1 MPAIITNK
9 FRMNNAEQFE
19 ESFSEATPTVYYLGI
34 GRAQEFGTLTRP
46 DARTEFEGTE
56 LLPTTPGDSVMNE
69 FKNYDDLL
77 AAKKITGS
85 NVSFVVPRRN
95 WTTGTTYDIYR
106 HDYEEFITGSTS
118 TRQTANSGAVTLFD
132 SSFYVMTG
140 ARNVYKCLD
149 NNGNSASTD
158 EPTGTSTTVIT
169 TSDSYKWKYMYTLSA
184 SDQANFL
191 STDFMGVSSNSTV
204 TNAAVDGA
212 VNIVKIK
219 TSGTGGTNGTYT
231 NIPMRGD
238 GSNGQVSITIASGSV
253 TAVSVTAAGT
263 GYSYANI
270 RVADINVAGGGSL
283 SGAEL
288 DCIIE
293 PKGGHGFDPF
303 EELGAF
309 FVILNTSFEG
319 AETAN
324 SGDFTTTND
333 FRRVALIRDPKSA
346 GSAATVTTLRAT
358 RAVRFSGTP
367 GTFQVDEKITQTNT
381 GAVGKVVQF
390 DSANKILFYTQT
402 RYSDEGVDANG
413 NKILFSGTDTINGAT
428 SSATG
433 IPTGVTETVNNV
445 SLVSGHS
452 LPEIDEDSGDVMYIE
467 NRAPVARSVDQT
479 ENVKLIIEF

>member
-1 MPAIITNK
+1 MPAIITSK
-9 FRMNNAEQFE
+9 FRRNNAQAFE
-19 ESFSEATPTVYYLGI
+19 TSFGSSGNKYYLGI
-34 GRAQEFGTLTRP
+34 GKPSAFGTKTRP
-46 DARTEFEGTE
+46 DGRTENLGTDS
-56 LLPTTPGDSVMNE
+56 TPITPADSVQQE
-69 FKNYDDLL
+69 YDTFDDLL
-77 AAKKITGS
+77 AVKRITS
-85 NVSFVVPRRN
+85 SDVSFAAPRIN
-95 WTTGTTYDIYR
+95 WTSGTVYDYYR
-106 HDYEEFITGSTS
+106 HDYGNRITGGTS
-118 TRQTANSGAVTLFD
+118 IQSANSGATNLYD
-132 SSFYVMTG
+132 ANFYVM
-140 ARNVYKCLD
+140 NSNFQVYKCLD
-149 NNGNSASTD
+149 NNNNGQSTI
-158 EPTGTSTTVIT
+158 EPTGENTLILE
-169 TSDSYKWKYMYTLSA
+169 TSDNYKWKYMFTLSA
-184 SDQANFL
+184 SAQANFL

-204 TNAAVDGA
+204 SNAAVDGA
-212 VNIVKIK
+212 INIVKIK
-219 TSGTGGTNGTYT
+219 TAGTGGTNGTYT

-253 TAVSVTAAGT
+253 TAVSVTNAGT

-346 GSAATVTTLRAT
+346 GSVATVTTLRAT

-367 GTFQVDEKITQTNT
+367 GSFQVDEKITQTNT

>member
-1 MPAIITNK
+1 MPAIITSK
-9 FRMNNAEQFE
+9 FRRNNAQAFE
-19 ESFSEATPTVYYLGI
+19 TSFGSSGNKYYLGI
-34 GRAQEFGTLTRP
+34 GKPSAFGTKTRP
-46 DARTEFEGTE
+46 DGRTENLGTDS
-56 LLPTTPGDSVMNE
+56 TPITPADSVQQE
-69 FKNYDDLL
+69 YDTFDDLL
-77 AAKKITGS
+77 AVKRITS
-85 NVSFVVPRRN
+85 SDVSFAAPRIN
-95 WTTGTTYDIYR
+95 WTSGTVYDYYR
-106 HDYEEFITGSTS
+106 HDYGNRITGGTS
-118 TRQTANSGAVTLFD
+118 IQSANSGATNLYD
-132 SSFYVMTG
+132 ANFYVM
-140 ARNVYKCLD
+140 NSNFQVYKCLD
-149 NNGNSASTD
+149 NNNNGQSTI
-158 EPTGTSTTVIT
+158 EPTGENTLILE
-169 TSDSYKWKYMYTLSA
+169 TSDNYKWKYMYTLSA
-184 SDQANFL
+184 SAQANFL

-219 TSGTGGTNGTYT
+219 TPGTGGTNGTYT

-283 SGAEL
+283 TGAEL

>member
-1 MPAIITNK
+1 MPAIITSK
-9 FRMNNAEQFE
+9 FRRNNAQAFQT
-19 ESFSEATPTVYYLGI
+19 SFGSSGNKYYLGI
-34 GRAQEFGTLTRP
+34 GKPSAFGTKTRP
-46 DARTEFEGTE
+46 DGRTENLGTDS
-56 LLPTTPGDSVMNE
+56 TPITPADSVQQE
-69 FKNYDDLL
+69 YDTFDDLL
-77 AAKKITGS
+77 AVKRITS
-85 NVSFVVPRRN
+85 SDVSFAAPRIN
-95 WTTGTTYDIYR
+95 WTSGTVYDYYR
-106 HDYEEFITGSTS
+106 HDYGNRITGGTS
-118 TRQTANSGAVTLFD
+118 IQSANSGATNLYD
-132 SSFYVMTG
+132 ANFYVM
-140 ARNVYKCLD
+140 NSNFQVYKCLD
-149 NNGNSASTD
+149 NNNNGQSTI
-158 EPTGTSTTVIT
+158 EPTGENTLILE
-169 TSDSYKWKYMYTLSA
+169 TSDNYKWKYMYTLSA
-184 SDQANFL
+184 SAQANFL

-219 TSGTGGTNGTYT
+219 TPGTGGTNGTYT

-253 TAVSVTAAGT
+253 TAVSVTNAGT

-283 SGAEL
+283 TGAEL

-445 SLVSGHS
+445 SLVNGHS

>member
-1 MPAIITNK
+1 MPAIITSK
-9 FRMNNAEQFE
+9 FRRNNAQAFE
-19 ESFSEATPTVYYLGI
+19 TSFGSSGNKYYLGI
-34 GRAQEFGTLTRP
+34 GKPSAFGTKTRP
-46 DARTEFEGTE
+46 DGRTENLGTDS
-56 LLPTTPGDSVMNE
+56 TPITPADSVQQE
-69 FKNYDDLL
+69 YDTFDDLL
-77 AAKKITGS
+77 AVKRITS
-85 NVSFVVPRRN
+85 SDVSFAAPRIN
-95 WTTGTTYDIYR
+95 WTSGTVYDYYR
-106 HDYEEFITGSTS
+106 HDYGNRITGGTS
-118 TRQTANSGAVTLFD
+118 IQSANSGATNLYD
-132 SSFYVMTG
+132 ANFYVM
-140 ARNVYKCLD
+140 NSNFQVYKCLD
-149 NNGNSASTD
+149 NNNNGQSTI
-158 EPTGTSTTVIT
+158 EPTGENTLILE
-169 TSDSYKWKYMYTLSA
+169 TSDNYKWKYMYTLSA
-184 SDQANFL
+184 SAQANFL

-253 TAVSVTAAGT
+253 TAVSVTAAGP

>member
-1 MPAIITNK
+1 MPAIITSK
-9 FRMNNAEQFE
+9 FRRNNAQAFE
-19 ESFSEATPTVYYLGI
+19 TSFGSSGNKYYLGI
-34 GRAQEFGTLTRP
+34 GKPSAFGTKTRP
-46 DARTEFEGTE
+46 DGRTENLGTDS
-56 LLPTTPGDSVMNE
+56 TPITPADSVQQE
-69 FKNYDDLL
+69 YDTFDDLL
-77 AAKKITGS
+77 AVKRITS
-85 NVSFVVPRRN
+85 SDVSFAAPRIN
-95 WTTGTTYDIYR
+95 WTSGTVYDYYR
-106 HDYEEFITGSTS
+106 HDYGNRITGGTS
-118 TRQTANSGAVTLFD
+118 IQSANSGATNLYD
-132 SSFYVMTG
+132 ANFYVM
-140 ARNVYKCLD
+140 NSNFQVYKCLD
-149 NNGNSASTD
+149 NNNNGQSTI
-158 EPTGTSTTVIT
+158 EPTGENTLILE
-169 TSDSYKWKYMYTLSA
+169 TSDNYKWKYMYTLSA
-184 SDQANFL
+184 SAQANFL
-191 STDFMGVSSNSTV
+191 STDFMGASSNSTV

>member
-1 MPAIITNK
+1 MPAIITSK
-9 FRMNNAEQFE
+9 FRRNNAQAFE
-19 ESFSEATPTVYYLGI
+19 TSFGSSGNKYYLGI
-34 GRAQEFGTLTRP
+34 GKPSAFGTKTRP
-46 DARTEFEGTE
+46 DGRTENLGTDS
-56 LLPTTPGDSVMNE
+56 TPITPADSVQQE
-69 FKNYDDLL
+69 YDTFDDLL
-77 AAKKITGS
+77 AVKRITS
-85 NVSFVVPRRN
+85 SDVSFAAPRIN
-95 WTTGTTYDIYR
+95 WTSGTVYDYYR
-106 HDYEEFITGSTS
+106 HDYGNRITGGTS
-118 TRQTANSGAVTLFD
+118 IQSANSGATNLYD
-132 SSFYVMTG
+132 ANFYVM
-140 ARNVYKCLD
+140 NSNFQVYKCLD
-149 NNGNSASTD
+149 NNNDGQSTI
-158 EPTGTSTTVIT
+158 EPTGENTLILE
-169 TSDSYKWKYMYTLSA
+169 TSDNYKWKYMFTLSA
-184 SDQANFL
+184 SAQANFL

-204 TNAAVDGA
+204 SNAAVDGA

-219 TSGTGGTNGTYT
+219 TAGTGGTNGTYT

-253 TAVSVTAAGT
+253 TAVSVTNAGT

-270 RVADINVAGGGSL
+270 RVSDINVAGGGSL
-283 SGAEL
+283 TGAEL

-367 GTFQVDEKITQTNT
+367 GSFQVDEKITQTNT

>member
-1 MPAIITNK
+1 MPAIITSK
-9 FRMNNAEQFE
+9 FRRNNAQAFE
-19 ESFSEATPTVYYLGI
+19 TSFGSSGNKYYLGI
-34 GRAQEFGTLTRP
+34 GKPSAFGTKTRP
-46 DARTEFEGTE
+46 DGRTENLGTDS
-56 LLPTTPGDSVMNE
+56 TPITPADSVQQE
-69 FKNYDDLL
+69 YDTFDDLL
-77 AAKKITGS
+77 AVKRITS
-85 NVSFVVPRRN
+85 SDVSFASPRIN
-95 WTTGTTYDIYR
+95 WTSGTVYDYYR
-106 HDYEEFITGSTS
+106 HDYGNRITGGTS
-118 TRQTANSGAVTLFD
+118 IQSANSGATNLYD
-132 SSFYVMTG
+132 ANFYVM
-140 ARNVYKCLD
+140 NSNFQVYKCLD
-149 NNGNSASTD
+149 NNNNGQSTI
-158 EPTGTSTTVIT
+158 EPTGENTLILE
-169 TSDSYKWKYMYTLSA
+169 TSDNYKWKYMFTLSA
-184 SDQANFL
+184 SAQANFL

-204 TNAAVDGA
+204 SNAAVDGA

-219 TSGTGGTNGTYT
+219 TAGTGGTNGTYT

-253 TAVSVTAAGT
+253 TAVSVTNAGT

-283 SGAEL
+283 TGAEL

-445 SLVSGHS
+445 SLVNGHS

>member
-1 MPAIITNK
+1 MPAIITSK
-9 FRMNNAEQFE
+9 FRRNNAQAFE
-19 ESFSEATPTVYYLGI
+19 TSFGSSGNKYYLGI
-34 GRAQEFGTLTRP
+34 GKPSAFGTKTRP
-46 DARTEFEGTE
+46 DGRTENLGTDS
-56 LLPTTPGDSVMNE
+56 TPITPADSVQQE
-69 FKNYDDLL
+69 YDTFDDLL
-77 AAKKITGS
+77 AVKRITS
-85 NVSFVVPRRN
+85 SDVSFAAPRIN
-95 WTTGTTYDIYR
+95 WTSGTVYDYYR
-106 HDYEEFITGSTS
+106 HDYGNRITGGTS
-118 TRQTANSGAVTLFD
+118 IQSANSGATNLYD
-132 SSFYVMTG
+132 ANFYVM
-140 ARNVYKCLD
+140 NSNFQVYKCLD
-149 NNGNSASTD
+149 NNNNGQSTI
-158 EPTGTSTTVIT
+158 EPTGENTLILE
-169 TSDSYKWKYMYTLSA
+169 TSDNYKWKYMYTLSA
-184 SDQANFL
+184 SAQANFL

-219 TSGTGGTNGTYT
+219 TAGTGGTNGTYT

-253 TAVSVTAAGT
+253 TAVSVTNAGT

-283 SGAEL
+283 TGAEL

-445 SLVSGHS
+445 SLVNGHS

>member
-1 MPAIITNK
+1 MPAIITSK
-9 FRMNNAEQFE
+9 FRRNNAQAFE
-19 ESFSEATPTVYYLGI
+19 TSFGSSGNKYYLGI
-34 GRAQEFGTLTRP
+34 GKPSAFGTKTRP
-46 DARTEFEGTE
+46 DGRTENLGTDS
-56 LLPTTPGDSVMNE
+56 TPITPADSVQQE
-69 FKNYDDLL
+69 YDTFDDLL
-77 AAKKITGS
+77 AVKRITS
-85 NVSFVVPRRN
+85 SDVSFAAPRIN
-95 WTTGTTYDIYR
+95 WTSGTVYDYYR
-106 HDYEEFITGSTS
+106 HDYGNRITGGTS
-118 TRQTANSGAVTLFD
+118 IQSANSGATNLYD
-132 SSFYVMTG
+132 ANFYVM
-140 ARNVYKCLD
+140 NSNFQVYKCLD
-149 NNGNSASTD
+149 NNNNGQSTI
-158 EPTGTSTTVIT
+158 EPTGENTLILE
-169 TSDSYKWKYMYTLSA
+169 TSDNYKWKYMYTLSA
-184 SDQANFL
+184 SAQANFL

-219 TSGTGGTNGTYT
+219 TPGTGGTNGTYT

-270 RVADINVAGGGSL
+270 RVSDINVAGGGSL
-283 SGAEL
+283 TGAEL

>member
-1 MPAIITNK
+1 MPAIITSK
-9 FRMNNAEQFE
+9 FRRNNAQAFE
-19 ESFSEATPTVYYLGI
+19 TSFGSSGNKYYLGI
-34 GRAQEFGTLTRP
+34 GKPSAFGTKTRP
-46 DARTEFEGTE
+46 DGRTENLGTDS
-56 LLPTTPGDSVMNE
+56 TPITPADSVQQE
-69 FKNYDDLL
+69 YDTFDDLL
-77 AAKKITGS
+77 AVKRITS
-85 NVSFVVPRRN
+85 SDVSFAAPRIN
-95 WTTGTTYDIYR
+95 WTSGTVYDYYR
-106 HDYEEFITGSTS
+106 HDYGNRITGGTS
-118 TRQTANSGAVTLFD
+118 IQSANSGATNLYD
-132 SSFYVMTG
+132 ANFYVM
-140 ARNVYKCLD
+140 NSNFQVYKCLD
-149 NNGNSASTD
+149 NNNNGQSTI
-158 EPTGTSTTVIT
+158 EPTGENTLILE
-169 TSDSYKWKYMYTLSA
+169 TSDNYKWKYMYTLSA
-184 SDQANFL
+184 SAQANFL

-270 RVADINVAGGGSL
+270 RVSDINVAGGGSL

>member
-1 MPAIITNK
+1 MPAIITSK
-9 FRMNNAEQFE
+9 FRRNNAQAFE
-19 ESFSEATPTVYYLGI
+19 TSFGSSGNKYYLGI
-34 GRAQEFGTLTRP
+34 GKPSAFGTKTRP
-46 DARTEFEGTE
+46 DGRTENLGTDS
-56 LLPTTPGDSVMNE
+56 TPITPADSVQQE
-69 FKNYDDLL
+69 YDTFDDLL
-77 AAKKITGS
+77 AVKRITS
-85 NVSFVVPRRN
+85 SDVSFAAPRIN
-95 WTTGTTYDIYR
+95 WTSGTVYDYYR
-106 HDYEEFITGSTS
+106 HDYGNRITGGTS
-118 TRQTANSGAVTLFD
+118 IQSANSGATNLYD
-132 SSFYVMTG
+132 ANFYVM
-140 ARNVYKCLD
+140 NSNFQVYKCLD
-149 NNGNSASTD
+149 NNNNGQSTI
-158 EPTGTSTTVIT
+158 EPTGENTLILE
-169 TSDSYKWKYMYTLSA
+169 TSDNYKWKYMFTLSA
-184 SDQANFL
+184 SAQANFL

-204 TNAAVDGA
+204 SNAAVDGA
-212 VNIVKIK
+212 INIVKIK
-219 TSGTGGTNGTYT
+219 TAGTGGTNGTYT

-253 TAVSVTAAGT
+253 TAVSVTNAGT

-381 GAVGKVVQF
+381 GAVGKVVQY
-390 DSANKILFYTQT
+390 DAANKILFYTQT
-402 RYSDEGVDANG
+402 KYQDEGVDTNG
-413 NKILFSGTDTINGAT
+413 NKVLFSGTDVITGAT
-428 SSATG
+428 SNATG
-433 IPTGVTETVNNV
+433 TPSGVTETVNNV

-467 NRAPVARSVDQT
+467 NRAPVARSADQT

>member
-1 MPAIITNK
+1 MPAIITSK
-9 FRMNNAEQFE
+9 FRRNNAQAFE
-19 ESFSEATPTVYYLGI
+19 TSFGSSGNKYYLGI
-34 GRAQEFGTLTRP
+34 GKPSAFGTKTRP
-46 DARTEFEGTE
+46 DGRTENLGTDS
-56 LLPTTPGDSVMNE
+56 PPITPADSVQQE
-69 FKNYDDLL
+69 YDTFDDLL
-77 AAKKITGS
+77 AVKRITS
-85 NVSFVVPRRN
+85 SDVSFASPRIN
-95 WTTGTTYDIYR
+95 WTSGTVYDYYR
-106 HDYEEFITGSTS
+106 HDYGNRITGGTS
-118 TRQTANSGAVTLFD
+118 IQSANSGATNLYD
-132 SSFYVMTG
+132 ANFYVM
-140 ARNVYKCLD
+140 NSNFQVYKCLD
-149 NNGNSASTD
+149 NNNNGQSTI
-158 EPTGTSTTVIT
+158 EPTGENTLILE
-169 TSDSYKWKYMYTLSA
+169 TSDNYKWKYMYTLSA
-184 SDQANFL
+184 SAQANFL
-191 STDFMGVSSNSTV
+191 STDFMGVSSNSNV

-219 TSGTGGTNGTYT
+219 TPGTGGTNGTYT

-253 TAVSVTAAGT
+253 TAVSVTNAGT

-270 RVADINVAGGGSL
+270 RVSDINVAGGGSL
-283 SGAEL
+283 TGAEL

-367 GTFQVDEKITQTNT
+367 GSFQVDEKITQTNT

-402 RYSDEGVDANG
+402 RYNDEGVDANG
-413 NKILFSGTDTINGAT
+413 NKILFSGTDVITGAT

-433 IPTGVTETVNNV
+433 TPTGVTETINNV

>member
-1 MPAIITNK
+1 MPAIITSK
-9 FRMNNAEQFE
+9 FRRNNAQAFE
-19 ESFSEATPTVYYLGI
+19 TSFGSSGNKYYLGI
-34 GRAQEFGTLTRP
+34 GKPSAFGTKTRP
-46 DARTEFEGTE
+46 DGRTENLGTDS
-56 LLPTTPGDSVMNE
+56 TPITPADSVQQE
-69 FKNYDDLL
+69 YDTFDDLL
-77 AAKKITGS
+77 AVKRITS
-85 NVSFVVPRRN
+85 SDVSFAAPRIN
-95 WTTGTTYDIYR
+95 WTSGTVYDYYR
-106 HDYEEFITGSTS
+106 HDYGNRITGGTS
-118 TRQTANSGAVTLFD
+118 IQSANSGATNLYD
-132 SSFYVMTG
+132 ANFYVM
-140 ARNVYKCLD
+140 NSNFQVYKCLD
-149 NNGNSASTD
+149 NNNNGQSTI
-158 EPTGTSTTVIT
+158 EPTGENTLILE
-169 TSDSYKWKYMYTLSA
+169 TSDNYKWKYMFTLSA
-184 SDQANFL
+184 SAQANFL

-204 TNAAVDGA
+204 SNAAVDGA
-212 VNIVKIK
+212 INIVKIK
-219 TSGTGGTNGTYT
+219 TPGTGGTNGTYT

-253 TAVSVTAAGT
+253 TAVSVTNAGT

-367 GTFQVDEKITQTNT
+367 GSFQVDEKITQTNT

-445 SLVSGHS
+445 SLVNGHS

>member
-1 MPAIITNK
+1 MPAIITSK
-9 FRMNNAEQFE
+9 FRRNNAQAFQT
-19 ESFSEATPTVYYLGI
+19 SFGSSGNKYYLGI
-34 GRAQEFGTLTRP
+34 GKPSAFGTKTRP
-46 DARTEFEGTE
+46 DGRTENLGTDS
-56 LLPTTPGDSVMNE
+56 TPITPADSVQQE
-69 FKNYDDLL
+69 YDTFDDLL
-77 AAKKITGS
+77 AVKRITS
-85 NVSFVVPRRN
+85 SDVSFAAPRIN
-95 WTTGTTYDIYR
+95 WTSGTVYDYYR
-106 HDYEEFITGSTS
+106 HDYGNRITGGTS
-118 TRQTANSGAVTLFD
+118 IQSANSGATNLYD
-132 SSFYVMTG
+132 ANFYVM
-140 ARNVYKCLD
+140 NSNFQVYKCLD
-149 NNGNSASTD
+149 NNNNGQSTI
-158 EPTGTSTTVIT
+158 EPTGENTLILE
-169 TSDSYKWKYMYTLSA
+169 TSDNYKWKYMYTLSA
-184 SDQANFL
+184 SAQANFL

-219 TSGTGGTNGTYT
+219 TPGTGGTNGTYT

-253 TAVSVTAAGT
+253 TAVSVTNAGT

-270 RVADINVAGGGSL
+270 RVSDINVAGGGSL
-283 SGAEL
+283 TGAEL

-367 GTFQVDEKITQTNT
+367 GSFQVDEKITQTNT

-445 SLVSGHS
+445 SLVNGHS

>member
-1 MPAIITNK
+1 MPAIITSK
-9 FRMNNAEQFE
+9 FRRNNAQAFE
-19 ESFSEATPTVYYLGI
+19 TSFGSSGNKYYLGI
-34 GRAQEFGTLTRP
+34 GKPSAFGTKTRP
-46 DARTEFEGTE
+46 DGRTENLGTDS
-56 LLPTTPGDSVMNE
+56 TPITPADSVQQE
-69 FKNYDDLL
+69 YDTFDDLL
-77 AAKKITGS
+77 AVKRITS
-85 NVSFVVPRRN
+85 SDVSFAAPRIN
-95 WTTGTTYDIYR
+95 WTSGTVYDYYR
-106 HDYEEFITGSTS
+106 HDYGNRITGGTS
-118 TRQTANSGAVTLFD
+118 IQSANSGATNLYD
-132 SSFYVMTG
+132 ANFYVM
-140 ARNVYKCLD
+140 NSNFQVYKCLD
-149 NNGNSASTD
+149 NNNNGQSTI
-158 EPTGTSTTVIT
+158 EPTGENTLILE
-169 TSDSYKWKYMYTLSA
+169 TSDNYKWKYMFTLSA
-184 SDQANFL
+184 SAQANFL

-204 TNAAVDGA
+204 SNAAVDGA
-212 VNIVKIK
+212 INIVKIK
-219 TSGTGGTNGTYT
+219 TAGTGGTNGTYT

-283 SGAEL
+283 TGAEL

>member
-1 MPAIITNK
+1 MPAIITSK
-9 FRMNNAEQFE
+9 FRRNNAQAFE
-19 ESFSEATPTVYYLGI
+19 TSFGSSGNKYYLGI
-34 GRAQEFGTLTRP
+34 GKPSAFGTKTRP
-46 DARTEFEGTE
+46 DGRTENLGTDS
-56 LLPTTPGDSVMNE
+56 TPITPADSVQQE
-69 FKNYDDLL
+69 YDTFDDLL
-77 AAKKITGS
+77 AVKRITS
-85 NVSFVVPRRN
+85 SDVSFAAPRIN
-95 WTTGTTYDIYR
+95 WTSGTVYDYYR
-106 HDYEEFITGSTS
+106 HDYGNRITGGTS
-118 TRQTANSGAVTLFD
+118 IQSANSGATNLYD
-132 SSFYVMTG
+132 ANFYVM
-140 ARNVYKCLD
+140 NSNFQVYKCLD
-149 NNGNSASTD
+149 NNNNGQSTI
-158 EPTGTSTTVIT
+158 EPTGENTLILE
-169 TSDSYKWKYMYTLSA
+169 TSDNYKWKYMFTLSA
-184 SDQANFL
+184 SAQANFL

-204 TNAAVDGA
+204 SNAAVDGA

-219 TSGTGGTNGTYT
+219 TAGTGGTNGTYT

-270 RVADINVAGGGSL
+270 RVSDINVAGGGSL

>member
-1 MPAIITNK
+1 MPAIITSK
-9 FRMNNAEQFE
+9 FRRNNAQAFE
-19 ESFSEATPTVYYLGI
+19 TSFGSSGNKYYLGI
-34 GRAQEFGTLTRP
+34 GKPSAFGTKTRP
-46 DARTEFEGTE
+46 DGRTENLGTDS
-56 LLPTTPGDSVMNE
+56 TPITPADSVQQE
-69 FKNYDDLL
+69 YDTFDDLL
-77 AAKKITGS
+77 AVKRITS
-85 NVSFVVPRRN
+85 SDVSFAAPRIN
-95 WTTGTTYDIYR
+95 WTSGTVYDYYR
-106 HDYEEFITGSTS
+106 HDYGNRITGGTS
-118 TRQTANSGAVTLFD
+118 IQSANSGATNLYD
-132 SSFYVMTG
+132 ANFYVM
-140 ARNVYKCLD
+140 NSNFQVYKCLD
-149 NNGNSASTD
+149 NNNNGQSTI
-158 EPTGTSTTVIT
+158 EPTGENTLILE
-169 TSDSYKWKYMYTLSA
+169 TSDNYKWKYMFTLSA
-184 SDQANFL
+184 SAQANFL

-204 TNAAVDGA
+204 SNAAVDGA
-212 VNIVKIK
+212 INIVKIK
-219 TSGTGGTNGTYT
+219 TAGTGGTNGTYT

-253 TAVSVTAAGT
+253 TAVSVTNAGT

-270 RVADINVAGGGSL
+270 RVSDINVAGGGSL
-283 SGAEL
+283 TGAEL

-367 GTFQVDEKITQTNT
+367 GSFQVDEKITQTNT

-445 SLVSGHS
+445 SLVNGHS

>member
-1 MPAIITNK
+1 MPAIITSK
-9 FRMNNAEQFE
+9 FRRNNAQAFQT
-19 ESFSEATPTVYYLGI
+19 SFGSSGNKYYLGI
-34 GRAQEFGTLTRP
+34 GKPSAFGTKTRP
-46 DARTEFEGTE
+46 DGRTENLGTDS
-56 LLPTTPGDSVMNE
+56 TPITPADSVQQE
-69 FKNYDDLL
+69 YDTFDDLL
-77 AAKKITGS
+77 AVKRITS
-85 NVSFVVPRRN
+85 SDVSFASPRIN
-95 WTTGTTYDIYR
+95 WTSGTVYDYYR
-106 HDYEEFITGSTS
+106 HDYGNRITGGTS
-118 TRQTANSGAVTLFD
+118 IQSANSGATNLYD
-132 SSFYVMTG
+132 ANFYVM
-140 ARNVYKCLD
+140 NSNFQVYKCLD
-149 NNGNSASTD
+149 NNNNGQSTI
-158 EPTGTSTTVIT
+158 EPTGENTLILE
-169 TSDSYKWKYMYTLSA
+169 TSDNYKWKYMYTLSA
-184 SDQANFL
+184 SAQANFL
-191 STDFMGVSSNSTV
+191 STDFMGVSSNSNV

-219 TSGTGGTNGTYT
+219 TPGTGGTNGTYT

-253 TAVSVTAAGT
+253 TAVSVTNAGT

-270 RVADINVAGGGSL
+270 RVSDINVAGGGSL
-283 SGAEL
+283 TGAEL

-367 GTFQVDEKITQTNT
+367 GSFQVDEKITQTNT

-402 RYSDEGVDANG
+402 RYNDEGVDANG
-413 NKILFSGTDTINGAT
+413 NKILFSGTDVITGAT

-433 IPTGVTETVNNV
+433 TPTGVTETINNV

>member
-1 MPAIITNK
+1 MPAIITSK
-9 FRMNNAEQFE
+9 FRRNNAQAFE
-19 ESFSEATPTVYYLGI
+19 TSFGSSGNKYYLGI
-34 GRAQEFGTLTRP
+34 GKPSAFGTKTRP
-46 DARTEFEGTE
+46 DGRTENLGTDS
-56 LLPTTPGDSVMNE
+56 TPITPADSVQQE
-69 FKNYDDLL
+69 YDTFDDLL
-77 AAKKITGS
+77 AVKRITS
-85 NVSFVVPRRN
+85 SDVSFAAPRIN
-95 WTTGTTYDIYR
+95 WTSGTVYDYYR
-106 HDYEEFITGSTS
+106 HDYGNRITGGTS
-118 TRQTANSGAVTLFD
+118 IQSANSGATNLYD
-132 SSFYVMTG
+132 ANFYVM
-140 ARNVYKCLD
+140 NSNFQVYKCLD
-149 NNGNSASTD
+149 NNNNGQSTI
-158 EPTGTSTTVIT
+158 EPTGENTLILE
-169 TSDSYKWKYMYTLSA
+169 TSDNYKWKYMFTLSA
-184 SDQANFL
+184 SAQANFL

-204 TNAAVDGA
+204 SNAAVDGA

-219 TSGTGGTNGTYT
+219 TAGTGGTNGTYT

-283 SGAEL
+283 TGAEL

>member
-1 MPAIITNK
+1 MPAIITSK
-9 FRMNNAEQFE
+9 FRRNNAQAFQT
-19 ESFSEATPTVYYLGI
+19 SFGASGNVYYLGI
-34 GRAQEFGTLTRP
+34 GKPSAFGTKTRP
-46 DARTEFEGTE
+46 DGRTENLGTDS
-56 LLPTTPGDSVMNE
+56 TPITPADSVQQE
-69 FKNYDDLL
+69 YDTFDDLL
-77 AAKKITGS
+77 AVKRITS
-85 NVSFVVPRRN
+85 SDVSFASPRIN
-95 WTTGTTYDIYR
+95 WTSGTVYDYYR
-106 HDYEEFITGSTS
+106 HDYGNRITGGTS
-118 TRQTANSGAVTLFD
+118 IQSANSGATNLYD
-132 SSFYVMTG
+132 ANFYVM
-140 ARNVYKCLD
+140 NSNFQVYKCLD
-149 NNGNSASTD
+149 NNNDGQSTI
-158 EPTGTSTTVIT
+158 EPTGENTLILE
-169 TSDSYKWKYMYTLSA
+169 TSDNYKWKYMFTLSA
-184 SDQANFL
+184 SAQANFL

-204 TNAAVDGA
+204 SNAAVDGA

-219 TSGTGGTNGTYT
+219 TAGTGGTAGTYT

-238 GSNGQVSITIASGSV
+238 GSGGEVSITITSGSV
-253 TAVSVTAAGT
+253 TAVSVTNKGS

-270 RVADINVAGGGSL
+270 RVSDINTAGGGSL
-283 SGAEL
+283 TGAEL

-324 SGDFTTTND
+324 SGDFTTAND
-333 FRRVALIRDPKSA
+333 FRRVALIRDPKSS

-367 GTFQVDEKITQTNT
+367 GSFQVDEKITQTNT

-413 NKILFSGTDTINGAT
+413 NRILFSGTDVITGAT

-433 IPTGVTETVNNV
+433 TPTGVTETIGNV
-445 SLVSGHS
+445 SLISGHS

-467 NRAPVARSVDQT
+467 NRAPVARSADQT

>member
-1 MPAIITNK
+1 MPAIITSK
-9 FRMNNAEQFE
+9 FRRNNAQAFE
-19 ESFSEATPTVYYLGI
+19 TSFGSSGNKYYLGI
-34 GRAQEFGTLTRP
+34 GKPSAFGTKTRP
-46 DARTEFEGTE
+46 DGRTENLGTDS
-56 LLPTTPGDSVMNE
+56 TPITPADSVQQE
-69 FKNYDDLL
+69 YDTFDDLL
-77 AAKKITGS
+77 AVKRITS
-85 NVSFVVPRRN
+85 SDVSFAAPRIN
-95 WTTGTTYDIYR
+95 WTSGTVYDYYR
-106 HDYEEFITGSTS
+106 HDYGNRITGGTS
-118 TRQTANSGAVTLFD
+118 IQSANSGATNLYD
-132 SSFYVMTG
+132 ANFYVM
-140 ARNVYKCLD
+140 NSNFQVYKCLD
-149 NNGNSASTD
+149 NNNNGQSTI
-158 EPTGTSTTVIT
+158 EPTGENTLILE
-169 TSDSYKWKYMYTLSA
+169 TSDNYKWKYMFTLSA
-184 SDQANFL
+184 SAQANFL

-204 TNAAVDGA
+204 SNAAVDGA
-212 VNIVKIK
+212 INIVKIK
-219 TSGTGGTNGTYT
+219 TAGTGGTNGTYT

-253 TAVSVTAAGT
+253 TAVSVTNAGT

-283 SGAEL
+283 TGAEL

-381 GAVGKVVQF
+381 GAVGKVVQY
-390 DSANKILFYTQT
+390 DAANKILFYTQT
-402 RYSDEGVDANG
+402 KYQDEGVDTNG
-413 NKILFSGTDTINGAT
+413 NKVLFSGTDVITGAT
-428 SSATG
+428 SNATG
-433 IPTGVTETVNNV
+433 TPSGVTETVNNV

-452 LPEIDEDSGDVMYIE
+452 LPEVDEDSGDVMYIE
-467 NRAPVARSVDQT
+467 NRAPVARSADQT

>member
-1 MPAIITNK
+1 MPAIITSK
-9 FRMNNAEQFE
+9 FRRNNAQAFE
-19 ESFSEATPTVYYLGI
+19 TSFGSSGNKYYLGI
-34 GRAQEFGTLTRP
+34 GKPSAFGTKTRP
-46 DARTEFEGTE
+46 DGRTENLGTDS
-56 LLPTTPGDSVMNE
+56 TPITPADSVQQE
-69 FKNYDDLL
+69 YDTFDDLL
-77 AAKKITGS
+77 AVKRITS
-85 NVSFVVPRRN
+85 SDVSFAAPRIN
-95 WTTGTTYDIYR
+95 WTSGTVYDYYR
-106 HDYEEFITGSTS
+106 HDYGNRITGGTS
-118 TRQTANSGAVTLFD
+118 IQSANSGATNLYD
-132 SSFYVMTG
+132 ANFYVM
-140 ARNVYKCLD
+140 NSNFQVYKCLD
-149 NNGNSASTD
+149 NNNNGQSTI
-158 EPTGTSTTVIT
+158 EPTGENTLILE
-169 TSDSYKWKYMYTLSA
+169 TSDNYKWKYMYTLSA
-184 SDQANFL
+184 SAQANFL

-212 VNIVKIK
+212 INIVKIK
-219 TSGTGGTNGTYT
+219 TPGTGGTNGTYT

-253 TAVSVTAAGT
+253 TAVSVTNAGT

-270 RVADINVAGGGSL
+270 RVSDINVAGGGSL
-283 SGAEL
+283 TGAEL

-333 FRRVALIRDPKSA
+333 FRRVCLIRDPKSA

>member
-1 MPAIITNK
+1 MPAIITSK
-9 FRMNNAEQFE
+9 FRRNNAQAFE
-19 ESFSEATPTVYYLGI
+19 TSFGSSGNKYYLGI
-34 GRAQEFGTLTRP
+34 GKPSAFGTKTRP
-46 DARTEFEGTE
+46 DGRTENLGTDS
-56 LLPTTPGDSVMNE
+56 TPITPADSVQQE
-69 FKNYDDLL
+69 YDTFDDLL
-77 AAKKITGS
+77 AVKRITS
-85 NVSFVVPRRN
+85 SDVSFAAPRIN
-95 WTTGTTYDIYR
+95 WTSGTVYDYYR
-106 HDYEEFITGSTS
+106 HDYGNRITGGTS
-118 TRQTANSGAVTLFD
+118 IQSANSGATNLYD
-132 SSFYVMTG
+132 ANFYVM
-140 ARNVYKCLD
+140 NSNFQVYKCLD
-149 NNGNSASTD
+149 NNNNGQSTI
-158 EPTGTSTTVIT
+158 EPTGENTLILE
-169 TSDSYKWKYMYTLSA
+169 TSDNYKWKYMYTLSA
-184 SDQANFL
+184 SAQANFL

-303 EELGAF
+303 EELGGF

>member
-1 MPAIITNK
+1 MPAIITSK
-9 FRMNNAEQFE
+9 FRRNNAQAFE
-19 ESFSEATPTVYYLGI
+19 TSFGSSGNKYYLGI
-34 GRAQEFGTLTRP
+34 GKPSAFGTKTRP
-46 DARTEFEGTE
+46 DGRTENLGTDS
-56 LLPTTPGDSVMNE
+56 TPITPADSVQQE
-69 FKNYDDLL
+69 YDTFDDLL
-77 AAKKITGS
+77 AVKRITS
-85 NVSFVVPRRN
+85 SDVSFAAPRIN
-95 WTTGTTYDIYR
+95 WTSGTVYDYYR
-106 HDYEEFITGSTS
+106 HDYGNRITGGTS
-118 TRQTANSGAVTLFD
+118 IQSANSGATNLYD
-132 SSFYVMTG
+132 ANFYVM
-140 ARNVYKCLD
+140 NSNFQVYKCLD
-149 NNGNSASTD
+149 NNNNGQSTI
-158 EPTGTSTTVIT
+158 EPTGENTLILE
-169 TSDSYKWKYMYTLSA
+169 TSDNYKWKYMYTLSA
-184 SDQANFL
+184 SAQANFL

-204 TNAAVDGA
+204 SNAAVDGA
-212 VNIVKIK
+212 INIVKIK
-219 TSGTGGTNGTYT
+219 TAGTGGTNGTYT

-253 TAVSVTAAGT
+253 TAVSVTNAGT

-324 SGDFTTTND
+324 SGDFTTAND

-367 GTFQVDEKITQTNT
+367 GSFQVDEKITQTNT

>member
-1 MPAIITNK
+1 MPAIITSK
-9 FRMNNAEQFE
+9 FRRNNAQAFE
-19 ESFSEATPTVYYLGI
+19 TSFGSSGNKYYLGI
-34 GRAQEFGTLTRP
+34 GKPSAFGTKTRP
-46 DARTEFEGTE
+46 DGRTENLGTDS
-56 LLPTTPGDSVMNE
+56 TPITPADSVQQE
-69 FKNYDDLL
+69 YDTFDDLL
-77 AAKKITGS
+77 AVKRITS
-85 NVSFVVPRRN
+85 SDVSFAAPRIN
-95 WTTGTTYDIYR
+95 WTSGTVYDYYR
-106 HDYEEFITGSTS
+106 HDYGNRITGGTS
-118 TRQTANSGAVTLFD
+118 IQSANSGATNLYD
-132 SSFYVMTG
+132 ANFYVM
-140 ARNVYKCLD
+140 NSNFQVYKCLD
-149 NNGNSASTD
+149 NNNDGQSTI
-158 EPTGTSTTVIT
+158 EPTGENTLILE
-169 TSDSYKWKYMYTLSA
+169 TSDNYKWKYMFTLSA
-184 SDQANFL
+184 SAQANFL

-204 TNAAVDGA
+204 SNAAVDGA

-219 TSGTGGTNGTYT
+219 TAGTGGTNGTYT

-253 TAVSVTAAGT
+253 TAVSVTNAGT

-283 SGAEL
+283 TGAEL

-445 SLVSGHS
+445 SLVNGHS

>member
-1 MPAIITNK
+1 MPAIITSK
-9 FRMNNAEQFE
+9 FRRNNAQAFE
-19 ESFSEATPTVYYLGI
+19 TSFGSSGNKYYLGI
-34 GRAQEFGTLTRP
+34 GKPSAFGTKTRP
-46 DARTEFEGTE
+46 DGRTENLGTDS
-56 LLPTTPGDSVMNE
+56 TPITPADSVQQE
-69 FKNYDDLL
+69 YDTFDDLL
-77 AAKKITGS
+77 AVKRITS
-85 NVSFVVPRRN
+85 SDVSFAAPRIN
-95 WTTGTTYDIYR
+95 WTSGTVYDYYR
-106 HDYEEFITGSTS
+106 HDYGNRITGGTS
-118 TRQTANSGAVTLFD
+118 IQSANSGATNLYD
-132 SSFYVMTG
+132 ANFYVM
-140 ARNVYKCLD
+140 NSNFQVYKCLD
-149 NNGNSASTD
+149 NNNNGQSTI
-158 EPTGTSTTVIT
+158 EPTGENTLILE
-169 TSDSYKWKYMYTLSA
+169 TSDNYKWKYMYTLSA
-184 SDQANFL
+184 SAQANFL

-219 TSGTGGTNGTYT
+219 TPGTGGTNGTYT

-253 TAVSVTAAGT
+253 TAVSVTNAGT

-445 SLVSGHS
+445 SLVNGHS

>member
-1 MPAIITNK
+1 MPAIITSK
-9 FRMNNAEQFE
+9 FRRNNAQAFE
-19 ESFSEATPTVYYLGI
+19 TSFGSSGNKYYLGI
-34 GRAQEFGTLTRP
+34 GKPSAFGTKTRP
-46 DARTEFEGTE
+46 DGRTENLGTDS
-56 LLPTTPGDSVMNE
+56 TPITPADSVQQE
-69 FKNYDDLL
+69 YDTFDDLL
-77 AAKKITGS
+77 AVKRITS
-85 NVSFVVPRRN
+85 SDVSFAAPRIN
-95 WTTGTTYDIYR
+95 WTSGTVYDYYR
-106 HDYEEFITGSTS
+106 HDYGNRITGGTS
-118 TRQTANSGAVTLFD
+118 IQSANSGATNLYD
-132 SSFYVMTG
+132 ANFYVM
-140 ARNVYKCLD
+140 NSNFQVYKCLD
-149 NNGNSASTD
+149 NNNNGQSTI
-158 EPTGTSTTVIT
+158 EPTGENTLILE
-169 TSDSYKWKYMYTLSA
+169 TSDNYKWKYMFTLSA
-184 SDQANFL
+184 SAQANFL

-219 TSGTGGTNGTYT
+219 TPGTGGTNGTYT

-253 TAVSVTAAGT
+253 TAVSVTNAGT

-367 GTFQVDEKITQTNT
+367 GSFQVDEKITQTNT

-445 SLVSGHS
+445 SLVNGHS

>member
-1 MPAIITNK
+1 MPAIITSK
-9 FRMNNAEQFE
+9 FRRNNAQAFE
-19 ESFSEATPTVYYLGI
+19 TSFGSSGNKYYLGI
-34 GRAQEFGTLTRP
+34 GKPSAFGTKTRP
-46 DARTEFEGTE
+46 DGRTENLGTDS
-56 LLPTTPGDSVMNE
+56 TPITPADSVQQE
-69 FKNYDDLL
+69 YDTFDDLL
-77 AAKKITGS
+77 AVKRITS
-85 NVSFVVPRRN
+85 SDVSFAAPRIN
-95 WTTGTTYDIYR
+95 WTSGTVYDYYR
-106 HDYEEFITGSTS
+106 HDYGNRITGGTS
-118 TRQTANSGAVTLFD
+118 IQSANSGATNLYD
-132 SSFYVMTG
+132 ANFYVM
-140 ARNVYKCLD
+140 NSNFQVYKCLD
-149 NNGNSASTD
+149 NNNNGQSTI
-158 EPTGTSTTVIT
+158 EPTGENTLILE
-169 TSDSYKWKYMYTLSA
+169 TSDNYKWKYMFTLSA
-184 SDQANFL
+184 SAQANFL

-204 TNAAVDGA
+204 SNAAVDGA

-219 TSGTGGTNGTYT
+219 TAGTGGTNGTYT

-253 TAVSVTAAGT
+253 TAVSVTNAGT

-270 RVADINVAGGGSL
+270 RVSDINVAGGGSL
-283 SGAEL
+283 TGAEL

>member
-1 MPAIITNK
+1 MPAIITSK
-9 FRMNNAEQFE
+9 FRRNNAQAFE
-19 ESFSEATPTVYYLGI
+19 TSFGSSGNKYYLGI
-34 GRAQEFGTLTRP
+34 GKPSAFGTKTRP
-46 DARTEFEGTE
+46 DGRTENLGTDS
-56 LLPTTPGDSVMNE
+56 TPITPADSVQQE
-69 FKNYDDLL
+69 YDTFDDLL
-77 AAKKITGS
+77 AVKRITS
-85 NVSFVVPRRN
+85 SDVSFAAPRIN
-95 WTTGTTYDIYR
+95 WTSGTVYDYYR
-106 HDYEEFITGSTS
+106 HDYGNRITGGTS
-118 TRQTANSGAVTLFD
+118 IQSANSGATNLYD
-132 SSFYVMTG
+132 ANFYVM
-140 ARNVYKCLD
+140 NSNFQVYKCLD
-149 NNGNSASTD
+149 NNNNGQSTI
-158 EPTGTSTTVIT
+158 EPTGENTLILE
-169 TSDSYKWKYMYTLSA
+169 TSDNYKWKYMFTLSA
-184 SDQANFL
+184 SAQANFL

-204 TNAAVDGA
+204 SNAAVDGA

-219 TSGTGGTNGTYT
+219 TAGTGGTNGTYT

-283 SGAEL
+283 TGAEL

-445 SLVSGHS
+445 SLVNGHS

>member
-1 MPAIITNK
+1 MPAIITSK
-9 FRMNNAEQFE
+9 FRRNNAQAFE
-19 ESFSEATPTVYYLGI
+19 TSFGSSGNKYYLGI
-34 GRAQEFGTLTRP
+34 GKPSAFGTKTRP
-46 DARTEFEGTE
+46 DGRTENLGTDS
-56 LLPTTPGDSVMNE
+56 TPITPADSVQQE
-69 FKNYDDLL
+69 YDTFDDLL
-77 AAKKITGS
+77 AVKRITS
-85 NVSFVVPRRN
+85 SDVSFAAPRIN
-95 WTTGTTYDIYR
+95 WTSGTVYDYYR
-106 HDYEEFITGSTS
+106 HDYGNRITGGTS
-118 TRQTANSGAVTLFD
+118 IQSANSGATNLYD
-132 SSFYVMTG
+132 ANFYVM
-140 ARNVYKCLD
+140 NSNFQVYKCLD
-149 NNGNSASTD
+149 NNNNGQSTI
-158 EPTGTSTTVIT
+158 EPTGENTLLLE
-169 TSDSYKWKYMYTLSA
+169 TSDNYKWKYMYTLSA
-184 SDQANFL
+184 SAQANFL

>member
-1 MPAIITNK
+1 MPAIITSK
-9 FRMNNAEQFE
+9 FRRNNAQAFE
-19 ESFSEATPTVYYLGI
+19 TSFGSSGNKYYLGI
-34 GRAQEFGTLTRP
+34 GKPSAFGTKTRP
-46 DARTEFEGTE
+46 DGRTENLGTDS
-56 LLPTTPGDSVMNE
+56 TPITPADSVQQE
-69 FKNYDDLL
+69 YDTFDDLL
-77 AAKKITGS
+77 AVKRITS
-85 NVSFVVPRRN
+85 SDVSFAAPRIN
-95 WTTGTTYDIYR
+95 WTSGTVYDYYR
-106 HDYEEFITGSTS
+106 HDYGNRITGGTS
-118 TRQTANSGAVTLFD
+118 IQSANSGATNLYD
-132 SSFYVMTG
+132 ANFYVM
-140 ARNVYKCLD
+140 NSNFQVYKCLD
-149 NNGNSASTD
+149 NNNNGQSTI
-158 EPTGTSTTVIT
+158 EPTGENTLILE
-169 TSDSYKWKYMYTLSA
+169 TSDNYKWKYMFTLSA
-184 SDQANFL
+184 SAQANFL

-204 TNAAVDGA
+204 SNAAVDGA

-219 TSGTGGTNGTYT
+219 TAGTGGTNGTYT

>member
-1 MPAIITNK
+1 MPAIITSK
-9 FRMNNAEQFE
+9 FRRNNAQAFE
-19 ESFSEATPTVYYLGI
+19 TSFGSSGNKYYLGI
-34 GRAQEFGTLTRP
+34 GKPSAFGTKTRP
-46 DARTEFEGTE
+46 DGRTENLGTDS
-56 LLPTTPGDSVMNE
+56 TPITPADSVQQE
-69 FKNYDDLL
+69 YDTFDDLL
-77 AAKKITGS
+77 AVKRITS
-85 NVSFVVPRRN
+85 SDVSFAAPRIN
-95 WTTGTTYDIYR
+95 WTSGTVYDYYR
-106 HDYEEFITGSTS
+106 HDYGNRITGGTS
-118 TRQTANSGAVTLFD
+118 IQSANSGATNLYD
-132 SSFYVMTG
+132 ANFYVM
-140 ARNVYKCLD
+140 NSNFQVYKCLD
-149 NNGNSASTD
+149 NNNNGQSTI
-158 EPTGTSTTVIT
+158 EPTGENTLILE
-169 TSDSYKWKYMYTLSA
+169 TSDNYKWKYMFTLSA
-184 SDQANFL
+184 SAQANFL

-204 TNAAVDGA
+204 SNAAVDGA
-212 VNIVKIK
+212 INIVKIK
-219 TSGTGGTNGTYT
+219 TAGTGGTNGTYT

-253 TAVSVTAAGT
+253 TAVSVTNAGT

-270 RVADINVAGGGSL
+270 RVSDINVAGGGSL

-367 GTFQVDEKITQTNT
+367 GSFQVDEKITQTNT

>member
-1 MPAIITNK
+1 MII
-9 FRMNNAEQFE
+9 
-19 ESFSEATPTVYYLGI
+19 
-34 GRAQEFGTLTRP
+34 
-46 DARTEFEGTE
+46 
-56 LLPTTPGDSVMNE
+56 
-69 FKNYDDLL
+69 
-77 AAKKITGS
+77 
-85 NVSFVVPRRN
+85 
-95 WTTGTTYDIYR
+95 R
-106 HDYEEFITGSTS
+106 HDYGNRITGGTS
-118 TRQTANSGAVTLFD
+118 IQSANSGATNLYD
-132 SSFYVMTG
+132 ANFYVM
-140 ARNVYKCLD
+140 NSNFQVYKCLD
-149 NNGNSASTD
+149 NNNNGQSTI
-158 EPTGTSTTVIT
+158 EPTGENTLILE
-169 TSDSYKWKYMYTLSA
+169 TSDNYKWKYMYTLSA
-184 SDQANFL
+184 SAQANFL

-293 PKGGHGFDPF
+293 PKGGHGFDAF
-303 EELGAF
+303 EELGAV